1 MVEENFCKKFALNI
15 KKFREAKGF
24 TKGKVSEIVGCDLSY
39 IGKLERSEKYPNLK
53 MIFKIAQALEIPPKT
68 LFEFE

>member
-1 MVEENFCKKFALNI
+1 MVEEDLCKKFSLNI

-53 MIFKIAQALEIPPKT
+53 MIFKIAQALKIQPKT

>member
-1 MVEENFCKKFALNI
+1 MVEEDLCKKFSLHL

-24 TKGKVSEIVGCDLSY
+24 TKGKVSEMVGCDLSY

-53 MIFKIAQALEIPPKT
+53 MIFKIAQALKIQPKT